1 MVKALEGAG
10 RNLRDYSLVYVT
22 HAVDEEA
29 VGELT
34 PPL

>member
-1 MVKALEGAG
+1 MKALEGAG
-10 RNLRDYSLVYVT
+10 RILRDYSVVYVT
-22 HAVDEEA
+22 YAVDEEA